1 MILAVWISTIDN
13 SQLNNKNKNTEYRRD
28 IDKNVPYVMRP
39 DIVIEQFREWS
50 RPQDPKCTI
59 INIVLI
65 VQVCIFLEIL
75 PKLPF
80 VEPS

>member
-39 DIVIEQFREWS
+39 DIVIDQFREWS
-50 RPQDPKCTI
+50 RP
-59 INIVLI
+59 
-65 VQVCIFLEIL
+65 
-75 PKLPF
+75 
-80 VEPS
+80 